1 MKKALSIF
9 LSLVMLLTMSAGLN
23 ITARAEQSVK
33 SSFDEATGTLTF
45 SGNGAVSAS
54 SYEYGSIGDKITKV
68 IINIGIDEIES
79 YAFSKAEKLQSVII
93 YDPMCQISA
102 DGILPIGKDDVTF
115 YGFDKSKTQEWA
127 SNHNFTFKYI
137 YTITFLKKDN
147 SVSKIIYALD
157 GESAQEVSAKA
168 PNFSFSAY
176 PYTGSD
182 IDNAHYEPVWS
193 PSISAATNDK
203 QYKETAKLR
212 MCTEIQIITKEP
224 TCAETGVLSTVCD
237 KCKRTLETKELAK
250 TDNHVFDD
258 NEEFCTVCHKVKNPN
273 YTTTTTTTSA
283 PATNTTEITTTEAP
297 QPTTSTTAAPAPAPQ
312 PPVTSSTAPT
322 AKPTTTKASK
332 PTNNAKKVSGDWVD
346 SKYKK
351 ASISKLSKGKKA
363 ITVRWKKVSTIKGY
377 QIQLA
382 TDKNF
387 KKNKKTVTVS
397 KQKTTKTTVKKL
409 KAKKKYYV
417 RIRTYKNVKY
427 QGKTIKVYSSW
438 SKAKTVKTK

>member
-45 SGNGAVSAS
+45 TGKGTVSAS
-54 SYEYGSIGDKITKV
+54 SYDYGNIGDKIRKV
-68 IINIGIDEIES
+68 IVNVGIDEIQS
-79 YAFSKAEKLQSVII
+79 YAFSKAVKLQSVII
-93 YDPMCQISA
+93 YDQTCQISA
-102 DGILPIGKDDVTF
+102 QGILPIGKDDVTF

-127 SNHNFTFKYI
+127 SNHKYPFKYI
-137 YTITFLKKDN
+137 YTITFLKRNN

-157 GESAQEVSAKA
+157 GETAQEISAKA
-168 PNFSFSAY
+168 PNFSFNAY
-176 PYTGSD
+176 PDSNTENG
-182 IDNAHYEPVWS
+182 HFEPTWK
-193 PSISAATNDK
+193 PSISAATSDK
-203 QYKETAKLR
+203 QYKEHPKLR

-237 KCKRTLETKELAK
+237 ICKRTLETKELAK
-250 TDNHVFDD
+250 TNNHVFDN
-258 NEEFCTVCHKVKNPN
+258 NEEFCLVCHKVKNPN
-273 YTTTTTTTSA
+273 YTTTTTTTTA
-283 PATNTTEITTTEAP
+283 PTTQAVQPPATSST
-297 QPTTSTTAAPAPAPQ
+297 QPTTK
-312 PPVTSSTAPT
+312 PT
-322 AKPTTTKASK
+322 ATKASK
-332 PTNNAKKVSGDWVD
+332 PTKNAKKISGNWVD

-363 ITVRWKKVSTIKGY
+363 ITVRWKKVKTIKGY

-382 TDKNF
+382 TDKKF
-387 KKNKKTVTVS
+387 KKNKKTVTIS

-427 QGKTIKVYSSW
+427 KGKTIKVYSSYI
-438 SKAKTVKTK
+438 SPFEY

>member
-9 LSLVMLLTMSAGLN
+9 LSLVTLLTMSAGLN

-45 SGNGAVSAS
+45 TGKGTVSAS
-54 SYEYGSIGDKITKV
+54 SYDYGNIGDKIKKV
-68 IINIGIDEIES
+68 IVNVGIDEIQD
-79 YAFSKAEKLQSVII
+79 YAFSKADKLQSVII
-93 YDPMCQISA
+93 YDQTCQISA
-102 DGILPIGKDDVTF
+102 QDILPIGKKDVTF

-127 SNHNFTFKYI
+127 LNHKYPFKYI
-137 YTITFLKKDN
+137 YTITFLKRNN

-157 GESAQEVSAKA
+157 GETAQEISAKA
-168 PNFSFSAY
+168 PNFSFNAY
-176 PYTGSD
+176 PDSNTENG
-182 IDNAHYEPVWS
+182 HFEPTWK
-193 PSISAATNDK
+193 PSISAATSDK
-203 QYKETAKLR
+203 QYKEHPKLR
-212 MCTEIQIITKEP
+212 MCTEIQKITKEP
-224 TCAETGVLSTVCD
+224 TCAETGVLSTVCSI
-237 KCKRTLETKELAK
+237 CGRTLETKELAK
-250 TDNHVFDD
+250 TDNHVFDN
-258 NEEFCTVCHKVKNPN
+258 NEEFCLVCHKAKNPN

-283 PATNTTEITTTEAP
+283 PTTQPPATSSM
-297 QPTTSTTAAPAPAPQ
+297 QPTTK
-312 PPVTSSTAPT
+312 PT
-322 AKPTTTKASK
+322 ATKASK
-332 PTNNAKKVSGDWVD
+332 PTKNAKKVSGNWVD

-382 TDKNF
+382 TDKKF
-387 KKNKKTVTVS
+387 KKNKKTVTIS

-438 SKAKTVKTK
+438 SKVKTVKTK

>member
-45 SGNGAVSAS
+45 TGKGTVSAS
-54 SYEYGSIGDKITKV
+54 SYDYGNIGDKIRKV
-68 IINIGIDEIES
+68 IVNVGIDEIQS
-79 YAFSKAEKLQSVII
+79 YAFSKADKLQSVII
-93 YDPMCQISA
+93 YDQTCQISA
-102 DGILPIGKDDVTF
+102 QGILPIGKDDVTF

-127 SNHNFTFKYI
+127 LNHKYPFKYI
-137 YTITFLKKDN
+137 YTITFLKRDN

-157 GESAQEVSAKA
+157 GETAQEISAKA
-168 PNFSFSAY
+168 PNFSFAAY
-176 PYTGSD
+176 PDSNTENG
-182 IDNAHYEPVWS
+182 HFEPTWK
-193 PSISAATNDK
+193 PSISAATSDK
-203 QYKETAKLR
+203 QYKEHPKLR

-237 KCKRTLETKELAK
+237 ICKRTLETKELAK
-250 TDNHVFDD
+250 TNNHVFDN
-258 NEEFCTVCHKVKNPN
+258 NEEFCLVCHKVKNPN
-273 YTTTTTTTSA
+273 YTTTTTTTTA
-283 PATNTTEITTTEAP
+283 PTTQAVQPPITSST
-297 QPTTSTTAAPAPAPQ
+297 QPTT
-312 PPVTSSTAPT
+312 
-322 AKPTTTKASK
+322 KPTTTKASK
-332 PTNNAKKVSGDWVD
+332 PTKNAKKVSGNWVD

-382 TDKNF
+382 TDKKF
-387 KKNKKTVTVS
+387 KKNKKTVTIS

-438 SKAKTVKTK
+438 SKVKTVKTK

>member
-45 SGNGAVSAS
+45 TGKGTVSAS
-54 SYEYGSIGDKITKV
+54 SYDYGNIGDKIKKV
-68 IINIGIDEIES
+68 IVNVGIDEIQD
-79 YAFSKAEKLQSVII
+79 YAFSKADKLQSVII
-93 YDPMCQISA
+93 YDQTCQISA
-102 DGILPIGKDDVTF
+102 QDILPIGKKDVTF

-127 SNHNFTFKYI
+127 LNHKYPFKYI
-137 YTITFLKKDN
+137 YTITFLKRNN

-157 GESAQEVSAKA
+157 GETAQEISAKA
-168 PNFSFSAY
+168 PNFSFNAY
-176 PYTGSD
+176 PDSNTENG
-182 IDNAHYEPVWS
+182 HFEPTWK
-193 PSISAATNDK
+193 PSISAATSDK
-203 QYKETAKLR
+203 QYKEHPKLR
-212 MCTEIQIITKEP
+212 MCTEIQKITKEP
-224 TCAETGVLSTVCD
+224 TCAETGVLSTVCSI
-237 KCKRTLETKELAK
+237 CGRTLETKELAK
-250 TDNHVFDD
+250 TDNHVFDN
-258 NEEFCTVCHKVKNPN
+258 NEEFCLVCHKAKNPN

-283 PATNTTEITTTEAP
+283 PTTQPPATSSM
-297 QPTTSTTAAPAPAPQ
+297 QPTTK
-312 PPVTSSTAPT
+312 PT
-322 AKPTTTKASK
+322 ATKASK
-332 PTNNAKKVSGDWVD
+332 PTKNAKKVSGNWVD

-387 KKNKKTVTVS
+387 KKNKKTVTIS

-438 SKAKTVKTK
+438 SKVKTVKTK

>member
-9 LSLVMLLTMSAGLN
+9 LSIVMLLTMSAGLN

-45 SGNGAVSAS
+45 TGKGTVSAS
-54 SYEYGSIGDKITKV
+54 SYDYGNIGDKIKKV
-68 IINIGIDEIES
+68 IVNVGIDEIQS
-79 YAFSKAEKLQSVII
+79 YAFSKADKLQSIII
-93 YDPMCQISA
+93 YDQTCQISA
-102 DGILPIGKDDVTF
+102 QGILPIEKEKDDVTF

-127 SNHNFTFKYI
+127 LNHKYPFKYI
-137 YTITFLKKDN
+137 YTITFLDYEKKPIGKPIN
-147 SVSKIIYALD
+147 ALE
-157 GESAQEVSAKA
+157 GESAQELAKKA
-168 PNFSFSAY
+168 PEFSF
-176 PYTGSD
+176 P
-182 IDNAHYEPVWS
+182 
-193 PSISAATNDK
+193 
-203 QYKETAKLR
+203 AKHNSENS
-212 MCTEIQIITKEP
+212 TDTYFKWTP
-224 TCAETGVLSTVCD
+224 DLSTVSRDYVYTEKQVRNAPCIENKVID
-237 KCKRTLETKELAK
+237 KKPTCENEGHYTVYCSK
-250 TDNHVFDD
+250 TNTILRDGTIPNEHVFDN
-258 NEEFCTVCHKVKNPN
+258 NEEFCLVCHKVKNPN

-283 PATNTTEITTTEAP
+283 PTT
-297 QPTTSTTAAPAPAPQ
+297 QPTT
-312 PPVTSSTAPT
+312 
-322 AKPTTTKASK
+322 KPTTTKASK
-332 PTNNAKKVSGDWVD
+332 PTKNAKKVSGNWVD

-382 TDKNF
+382 TDKKF
-387 KKNKKTVTVS
+387 KKNKKTVTIS

-438 SKAKTVKTK
+438 SKVKTVKTK

>member
-45 SGNGAVSAS
+45 TGKGTVSAS
-54 SYEYGSIGDKITKV
+54 SYDYGNIGDKITKV
-68 IINIGIDEIES
+68 IVNVGIDEIQS
-79 YAFSKAEKLQSVII
+79 YAFSKADKLQSVII
-93 YDPMCQISA
+93 YDQTCQISA
-102 DGILPIGKDDVTF
+102 QGILPIGKNDVTF

-127 SNHNFTFKYI
+127 LNHKYPFKYI
-137 YTITFLKKDN
+137 YTITFLKRNN
-147 SVSKIIYALD
+147 SVSKIIHALD
-157 GESAQEVSAKA
+157 GETAQEVNAKA
-168 PNFSFSAY
+168 PNFSFTAY
-176 PYTGSD
+176 PDSNTENG
-182 IDNAHYEPVWS
+182 HFEPTWK
-193 PSISAATNDK
+193 PSISAATSDK
-203 QYKETAKLR
+203 QYKEHPKLR

-237 KCKRTLETKELAK
+237 ICKRTLETKELAK
-250 TDNHVFDD
+250 TDNHVFEN

-273 YTTTTTTTSA
+273 YTTTTTTTTVPTTTTTA
-283 PATNTTEITTTEAP
+283 PTTQAVLPPATSST
-297 QPTTSTTAAPAPAPQ
+297 QPTTK
-312 PPVTSSTAPT
+312 PT
-322 AKPTTTKASK
+322 ATKASK
-332 PTNNAKKVSGDWVD
+332 PTKNAKKVSGNWVD

-363 ITVRWKKVSTIKGY
+363 ITVRWKKVKTIKGY

-382 TDKNF
+382 TDKKF
-387 KKNKKTVTVS
+387 KKNKKTVTIS

-427 QGKTIKVYSSW
+427 KGKTIKVYSSW
-438 SKAKTVKTK
+438 SKVKTVKTK

>member
-1 MKKALSIF
+1 MVYVKKALSIF

-45 SGNGAVSAS
+45 TGKGTVSAS
-54 SYEYGSIGDKITKV
+54 SYDYGNIGDKIRKV
-68 IINIGIDEIES
+68 IVNVGIDEIQS
-79 YAFSKAEKLQSVII
+79 YAFSKADKLQSIII
-93 YDPMCQISA
+93 YDQTCQISA
-102 DGILPIGKDDVTF
+102 QGILPIGKDDVTF

-127 SNHNFTFKYI
+127 LNHKYPFKYI
-137 YTITFLKKDN
+137 YTITFLKRNN

-157 GESAQEVSAKA
+157 GETAQEISAKA
-168 PNFSFSAY
+168 PNFSFNAY
-176 PYTGSD
+176 PDSNTENG
-182 IDNAHYEPVWS
+182 HFEPTWK
-193 PSISAATNDK
+193 PSISAATSDK
-203 QYKETAKLR
+203 QYKEHPKLR
-212 MCTEIQIITKEP
+212 MCTGIQKITKEP

-237 KCKRTLETKELAK
+237 ICKRTLETKELAK
-250 TDNHVFDD
+250 TDNHVFDN
-258 NEEFCTVCHKVKNPN
+258 NEEFCLICHKAKNPN

-283 PATNTTEITTTEAP
+283 PTTQAAQPPATSST
-297 QPTTSTTAAPAPAPQ
+297 QPTTKPTAA
-312 PPVTSSTAPT
+312 
-322 AKPTTTKASK
+322 KASK
-332 PTNNAKKVSGDWVD
+332 PTKNAKKVSGNWVD

-363 ITVRWKKVSTIKGY
+363 ITVKWKKVKTIKGY

-382 TDKNF
+382 TDKKF
-387 KKNKKTVTVS
+387 KKNKKTVTIS
-397 KQKTTKTTVKKL
+397 KQKTTKATVKKL

-438 SKAKTVKTK
+438 SKVKTIKTK

>member
-45 SGNGAVSAS
+45 TGKGTVSAS
-54 SYEYGSIGDKITKV
+54 SYDYGNIGDKITKV
-68 IINIGIDEIES
+68 IVNVGIDEIQS
-79 YAFSKAEKLQSVII
+79 YAFSKADKLQSVII
-93 YDPMCQISA
+93 YDQTCQISA
-102 DGILPIGKDDVTF
+102 QGILPIGKNDVTF

-127 SNHNFTFKYI
+127 LNHKYPFKYI
-137 YTITFLKKDN
+137 YTITFLKRNN

-157 GESAQEVSAKA
+157 GETAQEVNAKA
-168 PNFSFSAY
+168 PNFSFTAY
-176 PYTGSD
+176 PDSNTENG
-182 IDNAHYEPVWS
+182 HFEPTWK
-193 PSISAATNDK
+193 PSISAETSDK
-203 QYKETAKLR
+203 QYKEHPKLR

-237 KCKRTLETKELAK
+237 ICKRTLETKELAK
-250 TDNHVFDD
+250 TDNHVFEN

-273 YTTTTTTTSA
+273 YTTTTTTTTVPTTTTTA
-283 PATNTTEITTTEAP
+283 PTTQAVLPPATSST
-297 QPTTSTTAAPAPAPQ
+297 QPTTK
-312 PPVTSSTAPT
+312 PT
-322 AKPTTTKASK
+322 ATKASK
-332 PTNNAKKVSGDWVD
+332 PTKNAKKVSGNWVD

-363 ITVRWKKVSTIKGY
+363 ITVRWKKVKTIKGY

-382 TDKNF
+382 TDKKF
-387 KKNKKTVTVS
+387 KKNKKTVTIS

-427 QGKTIKVYSSW
+427 KGKTIKVYSSW
-438 SKAKTVKTK
+438 SKVKTVKTK

>member
-9 LSLVMLLTMSAGLN
+9 LSIVMLLTMSAGLN

-45 SGNGAVSAS
+45 TGKGTVSAS
-54 SYEYGSIGDKITKV
+54 SYDYGNIGNKIKKV
-68 IINIGIDEIES
+68 IVNVGIDEIQD
-79 YAFSKAEKLQSVII
+79 YAFSKADKLQSVII
-93 YDPMCQISA
+93 YDQTCQISA
-102 DGILPIGKDDVTF
+102 QDILPIGKKDVTF

-127 SNHNFTFKYI
+127 LNHKYPFKYI
-137 YTITFLKKDN
+137 YTITFLKRDN

-157 GESAQEVSAKA
+157 GETAQEISAKA
-168 PNFSFSAY
+168 PNFSFAAY
-176 PYTGSD
+176 PYTGGD
-182 IDNAHYEPVWS
+182 MNNAHYAPVWK
-193 PSISAATNDK
+193 PSISAATSDK
-203 QYKETAKLR
+203 QYKEHPKLR
-212 MCTEIQIITKEP
+212 MCTGIQKITKEP
-224 TCAETGVLSTVCD
+224 TCAETGVLSTVCSI
-237 KCKRTLETKELAK
+237 CGRTLETKELAK
-250 TDNHVFDD
+250 TDNHVFDN
-258 NEEFCTVCHKVKNPN
+258 NEEFCLVCHKVKNPN
-273 YTTTTTTTSA
+273 YTTTTTTTTTTTSA
-283 PATNTTEITTTEAP
+283 PTT
-297 QPTTSTTAAPAPAPQ
+297 QPTT
-312 PPVTSSTAPT
+312 
-322 AKPTTTKASK
+322 KPTTTKASK
-332 PTNNAKKVSGDWVD
+332 PTKNAKKVSGNWVD

-382 TDKNF
+382 TDKKF
-387 KKNKKTVTVS
+387 KKNKKTVTIS

-438 SKAKTVKTK
+438 SKVKTIKTK

>member
-1 MKKALSIF
+1 MVYVKKALSIF

-45 SGNGAVSAS
+45 TGKGTVSAS
-54 SYEYGSIGDKITKV
+54 SYDYGNIGDKIRKV
-68 IINIGIDEIES
+68 IVNVGIDEIQS
-79 YAFSKAEKLQSVII
+79 YAFSKAVKLQSIII
-93 YDPMCQISA
+93 YDQTCQISA
-102 DGILPIGKDDVTF
+102 QDILPIGKDDVTF

-127 SNHNFTFKYI
+127 LNHKYPFKYI
-137 YTITFLKKDN
+137 YTITFLKRDN

-157 GESAQEVSAKA
+157 GETAQEISAKA
-168 PNFSFSAY
+168 PNFSFNAY
-176 PYTGSD
+176 PDSNTENG
-182 IDNAHYEPVWS
+182 HFEPTWR
-193 PSISAATNDK
+193 PSISAATSDK
-203 QYKETAKLR
+203 QYKEHPKLR
-212 MCTEIQIITKEP
+212 MCTGIQKITKEP

-237 KCKRTLETKELAK
+237 ICKRTLETKELAK
-250 TDNHVFDD
+250 TDNHVFNN
-258 NEEFCTVCHKVKNPN
+258 NEEFCLVCHKVKNPN

-283 PATNTTEITTTEAP
+283 PTTQPQATSST
-297 QPTTSTTAAPAPAPQ
+297 QPTTK
-312 PPVTSSTAPT
+312 PT
-322 AKPTTTKASK
+322 ATKASK
-332 PTNNAKKVSGDWVD
+332 PTKNAKKVSGNWVD

-363 ITVRWKKVSTIKGY
+363 ITVKWKKVKTIKGY

-382 TDKNF
+382 TDKKF
-387 KKNKKTVTVS
+387 KKNKKTVTIS

-438 SKAKTVKTK
+438 SKVKTVKTK

>member
-9 LSLVMLLTMSAGLN
+9 LSLVMLITMSAGLN

-45 SGNGAVSAS
+45 SGKGAVSAS
-54 SYEYGSIGDKITKV
+54 SYDYGNIGDKITKV
-68 IINIGIDEIES
+68 IINVGIDEIQS
-79 YAFSKAEKLQSVII
+79 YAFSKADKLQSIII
-93 YDPMCQISA
+93 YDQTCQISA
-102 DGILPIGKDDVTF
+102 QDILPIGKDDVTF
-115 YGFDKSKTQEWA
+115 YGFDKSRTQEWA
-127 SNHNFTFKYI
+127 LNHKYPFKYI
-137 YTITFLKKDN
+137 YTITFLKRDN

-157 GESAQEVSAKA
+157 GETAQEISAKA

-182 IDNAHYEPVWS
+182 IDNAHYEPTWK
-193 PSISAATNDK
+193 PSISAATSDI
-203 QYKETAKLR
+203 QYKEYPKLR
-212 MCTEIQIITKEP
+212 MCTGTQKITKEP
-224 TCAETGVLSTVCD
+224 TCAETGVLSTVCST
-237 KCKRTLETKELAK
+237 CGRTFETKELAK
-250 TDNHVFDD
+250 TDNHVFDN
-258 NEEFCTVCHKVKNPN
+258 NEEFCLVCHKVKNPN

-283 PATNTTEITTTEAP
+283 PTTQASQPPATSST
-297 QPTTSTTAAPAPAPQ
+297 QPTTK
-312 PPVTSSTAPT
+312 PT
-322 AKPTTTKASK
+322 ATKPSK
-332 PTNNAKKVSGDWVD
+332 PTKNAKKVSGDWVD

-363 ITVRWKKVSTIKGY
+363 ITVSWKKVKTIKGY

-382 TDKNF
+382 TDKKF
-387 KKNKKTVTVS
+387 KKNKKTVTIS

-438 SKAKTVKTK
+438 SKVKTVKTK

>member
-9 LSLVMLLTMSAGLN
+9 LSIVMLLTMSAGLN

-45 SGNGAVSAS
+45 TGKGTVSAS
-54 SYEYGSIGDKITKV
+54 SYDYGNIGDKIRKV
-68 IINIGIDEIES
+68 IVNVGIDEIQD

-93 YDPMCQISA
+93 YDQTCQISA
-102 DGILPIGKDDVTF
+102 QGILPIGKDDVTF

-127 SNHNFTFKYI
+127 LNHKYPFKYI
-137 YTITFLKKDN
+137 YTITFLKRDN

-157 GESAQEVSAKA
+157 GETAQEISAKA
-168 PNFSFSAY
+168 PNFSFAAY
-176 PYTGSD
+176 PYTGGD
-182 IDNAHYEPVWS
+182 MNNAHYAPVWS
-193 PSISAATNDK
+193 PSISAATSDK
-203 QYKETAKLR
+203 QYKEHPRLR
-212 MCTEIQIITKEP
+212 MCTEIQKITKEP
-224 TCAETGVLSTVCD
+224 TCAETGVLSTVCSI
-237 KCKRTLETKELAK
+237 CGRTLETKELAK
-250 TDNHVFDD
+250 TDNHVFDN
-258 NEEFCTVCHKVKNPN
+258 NEEFCLVCHKVKNPN
-273 YTTTTTTTSA
+273 YTTTTTTTSTPTTQP
-283 PATNTTEITTTEAP
+283 PATSSM
-297 QPTTSTTAAPAPAPQ
+297 QPTTK
-312 PPVTSSTAPT
+312 PT
-322 AKPTTTKASK
+322 ATKASK
-332 PTNNAKKVSGDWVD
+332 PTKNAKKVSGNWVD

-363 ITVRWKKVSTIKGY
+363 ITVKWKKVSTIKGY

-382 TDKNF
+382 TDKKF
-387 KKNKKTVTVS
+387 KKNKKTVTIS

-438 SKAKTVKTK
+438 SKVKTIKTK

>member
-45 SGNGAVSAS
+45 TGKGTVSAS
-54 SYEYGSIGDKITKV
+54 SYDYGNIGDKIRKV
-68 IINIGIDEIES
+68 IVNVGIDEIQD
-79 YAFSKAEKLQSVII
+79 YAFSKADKLQSVII
-93 YDPMCQISA
+93 YDQTCQISA
-102 DGILPIGKDDVTF
+102 QGILPIGKNDVTF

-127 SNHNFTFKYI
+127 LNHKYPFKYI
-137 YTITFLKKDN
+137 YTITFLKRDN

-157 GESAQEVSAKA
+157 GETAQEISAKA
-168 PNFSFSAY
+168 PNFSFNAY
-176 PYTGSD
+176 PYTGGD
-182 IDNAHYEPVWS
+182 MNNAHYAPVWS
-193 PSISAATNDK
+193 PSISAVTNDK
-203 QYKETAKLR
+203 QYKETAKIR
-212 MCTEIQIITKEP
+212 MCTETQKITKEP
-224 TCAETGVLSTVCD
+224 TCAETGVLSTVCSI
-237 KCKRTLETKELAK
+237 CGRTLETKELAK
-250 TDNHVFDD
+250 TDNHVFDN
-258 NEEFCTVCHKVKNPN
+258 NEEFCLVCHKVKNPN
-273 YTTTTTTTSA
+273 YTTTTTTSA
-283 PATNTTEITTTEAP
+283 PTTH
-297 QPTTSTTAAPAPAPQ
+297 
-312 PPVTSSTAPT
+312 PT
-322 AKPTTTKASK
+322 AKPTTKKASK
-332 PTNNAKKVSGDWVD
+332 PTKNAKKVSGNWVD

-363 ITVRWKKVSTIKGY
+363 ITVRWKKVKTIKGY

-382 TDKNF
+382 TDKKF
-387 KKNKKTVTVS
+387 KKNKKTVTIS

-438 SKAKTVKTK
+438 SKVKTIKTK

>member
-45 SGNGAVSAS
+45 TGKGTVSAS
-54 SYEYGSIGDKITKV
+54 SYDYGNIGDKITKV
-68 IINIGIDEIES
+68 IVNVGIDEIQS
-79 YAFSKAEKLQSVII
+79 YAFSKADKLQSVII
-93 YDPMCQISA
+93 YDQTCQISA
-102 DGILPIGKDDVTF
+102 QGILPIGKNDVTF

-127 SNHNFTFKYI
+127 LNHKYPFKYI
-137 YTITFLKKDN
+137 YTITFLKRNN

-157 GESAQEVSAKA
+157 GETAQEISAKA
-168 PNFSFSAY
+168 PNFSFNAY
-176 PYTGSD
+176 PDSNTENG
-182 IDNAHYEPVWS
+182 HFEPTWK
-193 PSISAATNDK
+193 PSISAATSDK
-203 QYKETAKLR
+203 QYKEHPKLR

-237 KCKRTLETKELAK
+237 ICKRTLETKELAK
-250 TDNHVFDD
+250 TNNHVFDN
-258 NEEFCTVCHKVKNPN
+258 NEEFCLVCHKVKNPN
-273 YTTTTTTTSA
+273 YTTTTTTTTAPSTQA
-283 PATNTTEITTTEAP
+283 VQPPATSST
-297 QPTTSTTAAPAPAPQ
+297 QPTTK
-312 PPVTSSTAPT
+312 PT
-322 AKPTTTKASK
+322 ATKASK
-332 PTNNAKKVSGDWVD
+332 PTKNAKKISGNWVD

-363 ITVRWKKVSTIKGY
+363 ITVKWKKVKTIKGY

-382 TDKNF
+382 TDKKF
-387 KKNKKTVTVS
+387 KKNKKTVTIS

-438 SKAKTVKTK
+438 SKVKTVKTK

>member
-1 MKKALSIF
+1 
-9 LSLVMLLTMSAGLN
+9 MLLTMSAGLN

-45 SGNGAVSAS
+45 TGKGTVSAS
-54 SYEYGSIGDKITKV
+54 SYDYGNIGDKIKK
-68 IINIGIDEIES
+68 IIVNVGIDEIQS
-79 YAFSKAEKLQSVII
+79 YAFSKADKLQSVII
-93 YDPMCQISA
+93 YDQTCQISA
-102 DGILPIGKDDVTF
+102 QGILPIGKDDVTF

-127 SNHNFTFKYI
+127 LNHKYPFKYI
-137 YTITFLKKDN
+137 YTITFLKRDN

-157 GESAQEVSAKA
+157 GETAQEISAKA
-168 PNFSFSAY
+168 PNFSFAAY
-176 PYTGSD
+176 PYTGGD
-182 IDNAHYEPVWS
+182 MNNAHYAPVWS
-193 PSISAATNDK
+193 PSISAATSDK
-203 QYKETAKLR
+203 QYKEHPKLR

-237 KCKRTLETKELAK
+237 ICKRTLETKELAK
-250 TDNHVFDD
+250 TDNHVFDN
-258 NEEFCTVCHKVKNPN
+258 NEEFCLVCHKVKNPN
-273 YTTTTTTTSA
+273 YTTTTTTTTTTTSA
-283 PATNTTEITTTEAP
+283 PTT
-297 QPTTSTTAAPAPAPQ
+297 QPTT
-312 PPVTSSTAPT
+312 
-322 AKPTTTKASK
+322 KPTTTKASK
-332 PTNNAKKVSGDWVD
+332 PTKNAKKVSGNWVD

-382 TDKNF
+382 TDKKF
-387 KKNKKTVTVS
+387 KKNKKTVTIS

-438 SKAKTVKTK
+438 SKVKTIKTK

>member
-45 SGNGAVSAS
+45 TGKGTVSAS
-54 SYEYGSIGDKITKV
+54 SYDYGNIGDKIRKV
-68 IINIGIDEIES
+68 IVNVGIDEIQD

-93 YDPMCQISA
+93 YDQTCQISA
-102 DGILPIGKDDVTF
+102 QGILPIGKDDVTF

-127 SNHNFTFKYI
+127 LNHKYPFKYI
-137 YTITFLKKDN
+137 YTITFLKRDN

-157 GESAQEVSAKA
+157 GETAQEISAKA
-168 PNFSFSAY
+168 PNFSFAAY
-176 PYTGSD
+176 PYTGGD
-182 IDNAHYEPVWS
+182 MNNAHYAPVWS
-193 PSISAATNDK
+193 PSISAATSDK
-203 QYKETAKLR
+203 QYKEHPRLR
-212 MCTEIQIITKEP
+212 MCTEIQKITKEP
-224 TCAETGVLSTVCD
+224 TCAETGVLSTVCSI
-237 KCKRTLETKELAK
+237 CGRTLETKELAK
-250 TDNHVFDD
+250 TDNHVFDN
-258 NEEFCTVCHKVKNPN
+258 NEEFCLVCHKVKNPN
-273 YTTTTTTTSA
+273 YTTTTTTTSTPTTQP
-283 PATNTTEITTTEAP
+283 PATSSM
-297 QPTTSTTAAPAPAPQ
+297 QPTTK
-312 PPVTSSTAPT
+312 PT
-322 AKPTTTKASK
+322 ATKASK
-332 PTNNAKKVSGDWVD
+332 PTKNAKKVSGNWVD

-363 ITVRWKKVSTIKGY
+363 ITVKWKKVSTIKGY

-382 TDKNF
+382 TDKKF
-387 KKNKKTVTVS
+387 KKNKKTVTIS

-438 SKAKTVKTK
+438 SKVKTIKTK

>member
-45 SGNGAVSAS
+45 TGKGTVSAS
-54 SYEYGSIGDKITKV
+54 SYDYGNIGDKIRKV
-68 IINIGIDEIES
+68 IVNVGIDEIQS
-79 YAFSKAEKLQSVII
+79 YAFSKADKLQSVII
-93 YDPMCQISA
+93 YDQTCQISA
-102 DGILPIGKDDVTF
+102 QGILPIGKDDVTF

-127 SNHNFTFKYI
+127 LNHKYPFKYI
-137 YTITFLKKDN
+137 YTITFLKRDN

-157 GESAQEVSAKA
+157 GETAQEISAKA
-168 PNFSFSAY
+168 PNFSFAAY
-176 PYTGSD
+176 PYTGGD
-182 IDNAHYEPVWS
+182 MNNAHYAPVWK
-193 PSISAATNDK
+193 PSISAATSDK
-203 QYKETAKLR
+203 QYKEHPKLR
-212 MCTEIQIITKEP
+212 MCTGIQIITKEP
-224 TCAETGVLSTVCD
+224 TCAETGVLSTVCSI
-237 KCKRTLETKELAK
+237 CGRTLETKELAK
-250 TDNHVFDD
+250 TDNHVFDN
-258 NEEFCTVCHKVKNPN
+258 NEEFCLVCHKVKNPN

-283 PATNTTEITTTEAP
+283 PATQPQATSST
-297 QPTTSTTAAPAPAPQ
+297 QPTTK
-312 PPVTSSTAPT
+312 PT
-322 AKPTTTKASK
+322 ATKASK
-332 PTNNAKKVSGDWVD
+332 PTKNAKKVSGNWVD

-363 ITVRWKKVSTIKGY
+363 ITVKWKKVKTIKGY

-382 TDKNF
+382 ADKKF
-387 KKNKKTVTVS
+387 KKNKKTVTIS

-438 SKAKTVKTK
+438 SKVKTVKTK

>member
-45 SGNGAVSAS
+45 TGKGTVSAS
-54 SYEYGSIGDKITKV
+54 SYDYGNIGDKIRKV
-68 IINIGIDEIES
+68 IVNVGIDEIQS
-79 YAFSKAEKLQSVII
+79 YAFSKADKLQSVII
-93 YDPMCQISA
+93 YDQTCQISA
-102 DGILPIGKDDVTF
+102 QGILPIGKDDVTF

-127 SNHNFTFKYI
+127 LNHKYPFKYI
-137 YTITFLKKDN
+137 YTITFLKRDN

-157 GESAQEVSAKA
+157 GETAQEISAKA
-168 PNFSFSAY
+168 PNFSFAAY
-176 PYTGSD
+176 PYTGD
-182 IDNAHYEPVWS
+182 DMNNAHYAPVWS
-193 PSISAATNDK
+193 PSISAATSDK
-203 QYKETAKLR
+203 QYKEHPKLR
-212 MCTEIQIITKEP
+212 MCTEIQKITKEP
-224 TCAETGVLSTVCD
+224 TCAETGVLSTVCSI
-237 KCKRTLETKELAK
+237 CGRTLETKELAK
-250 TDNHVFDD
+250 TNNHVFDN
-258 NEEFCTVCHKVKNPN
+258 NEEFCLVCHKVKNPN

-283 PATNTTEITTTEAP
+283 PTT
-297 QPTTSTTAAPAPAPQ
+297 QPTTK
-312 PPVTSSTAPT
+312 PT
-322 AKPTTTKASK
+322 ATKASK
-332 PTNNAKKVSGDWVD
+332 PTKNAKKVSGNWVD

-363 ITVRWKKVSTIKGY
+363 ITVRWKKVKTIKGY

-382 TDKNF
+382 TDKKF
-387 KKNKKTVTVS
+387 KKNKKTVTIS

-438 SKAKTVKTK
+438 SKVKTIKTK

>member
-45 SGNGAVSAS
+45 TGKGTVSAS
-54 SYEYGSIGDKITKV
+54 SYDYGNIGDKIRKV
-68 IINIGIDEIES
+68 IVNVGIDEIQS
-79 YAFSKAEKLQSVII
+79 YAFSKADKLQSVII
-93 YDPMCQISA
+93 YDQTCQISA
-102 DGILPIGKDDVTF
+102 QGILPIGKDDVTF

-127 SNHNFTFKYI
+127 LNHKYPFKYI
-137 YTITFLKKDN
+137 YTITFLKRNN

-157 GESAQEVSAKA
+157 GETAQEISAKA
-168 PNFSFSAY
+168 PNFSFNAY
-176 PYTGSD
+176 PDSNTENG
-182 IDNAHYEPVWS
+182 HFEPTWK
-193 PSISAATNDK
+193 PGISAATSDK
-203 QYKETAKLR
+203 QYKEHPKLR
-212 MCTEIQIITKEP
+212 MCTEIQKITKEP
-224 TCAETGVLSTVCD
+224 TCAETGVLSTVCSI
-237 KCKRTLETKELAK
+237 CGRTLETKELAK
-250 TDNHVFDD
+250 TDNHVFDN
-258 NEEFCTVCHKVKNPN
+258 NEEFCLVCHKAKNPN

-283 PATNTTEITTTEAP
+283 PTT
-297 QPTTSTTAAPAPAPQ
+297 QAAQ
-312 PPVTSSTAPT
+312 PPVTSSTQPT
-322 AKPTTTKASK
+322 TKPTTTKASK
-332 PTNNAKKVSGDWVD
+332 PTKNAKKVSGNWVD
-346 SKYKK
+346 GKYKK

-382 TDKNF
+382 TDKKF
-387 KKNKKTVTVS
+387 KKNKKTVTIS

-438 SKAKTVKTK
+438 SKVKTVKTK

>member
-1 MKKALSIF
+1 VVYVKKALSIF

-45 SGNGAVSAS
+45 TGKGTVSAS
-54 SYEYGSIGDKITKV
+54 SYDYGNIGDKIKKV
-68 IINIGIDEIES
+68 IVNVGIDEIQS
-79 YAFSKAEKLQSVII
+79 YAFSKADKLQSVII
-93 YDPMCQISA
+93 YDQTCQISA
-102 DGILPIGKDDVTF
+102 QDILPIGKKDVTF

-127 SNHNFTFKYI
+127 LNHKYPFKYI
-137 YTITFLKKDN
+137 YTITFLKRDN

-157 GESAQEVSAKA
+157 GETAQEISAKA
-168 PNFSFSAY
+168 PNFSFNAY
-176 PYTGSD
+176 PDSNTENG
-182 IDNAHYEPVWS
+182 HFEPTWK
-193 PSISAATNDK
+193 PSISAATSDK
-203 QYKETAKLR
+203 QYKEHPKLR

-224 TCAETGVLSTVCD
+224 TCAETGILSTVCD
-237 KCKRTLETKELAK
+237 ICKRTLETKELAK
-250 TDNHVFDD
+250 TDNHVFNN
-258 NEEFCTVCHKVKNPN
+258 NEEFCLVCHKVKNPN
-273 YTTTTTTTSA
+273 YTTTTTTTTA
-283 PATNTTEITTTEAP
+283 PTTQTVQPPITSST
-297 QPTTSTTAAPAPAPQ
+297 QPTT
-312 PPVTSSTAPT
+312 
-322 AKPTTTKASK
+322 KPTTTKASK
-332 PTNNAKKVSGDWVD
+332 PTKNAKKVSGNWVD

-363 ITVRWKKVSTIKGY
+363 ITVRWKKVKTIKGY

-382 TDKNF
+382 TDKKF
-387 KKNKKTVTVS
+387 KKNKKTVTIS

-438 SKAKTVKTK
+438 SKVKTLKTK

>member
-9 LSLVMLLTMSAGLN
+9 LSLAMLLTMSARLN

-45 SGNGAVSAS
+45 TGKGTVSAS
-54 SYEYGSIGDKITKV
+54 SYDYGNIGDKITKV
-68 IINIGIDEIES
+68 IVNVGIDEIQS
-79 YAFSKAEKLQSVII
+79 YAFSKADKLQSIII
-93 YDPMCQISA
+93 YDQTCQISA
-102 DGILPIGKDDVTF
+102 QGILPIGKNDVTF

-127 SNHNFTFKYI
+127 LNHKYPFKYI
-137 YTITFLKKDN
+137 YTITFLKRNN

-157 GESAQEVSAKA
+157 GETAQEISAKA
-168 PNFSFSAY
+168 PNFSFNAY
-176 PYTGSD
+176 PDSNTENG
-182 IDNAHYEPVWS
+182 HFEPTWK
-193 PSISAATNDK
+193 PSISAATSDK
-203 QYKETAKLR
+203 QYKEHPKLR

-237 KCKRTLETKELAK
+237 ICKRTLETKELAK
-250 TDNHVFDD
+250 TDNHVFDN
-258 NEEFCTVCHKVKNPN
+258 NEEFCLVCHKVKNPN
-273 YTTTTTTTSA
+273 YTTTTTTTTA
-283 PATNTTEITTTEAP
+283 PTTQAVQPPATSST
-297 QPTTSTTAAPAPAPQ
+297 QPTTK
-312 PPVTSSTAPT
+312 PT
-322 AKPTTTKASK
+322 ATKASK
-332 PTNNAKKVSGDWVD
+332 PTKNAKKVSGNWVD

-363 ITVRWKKVSTIKGY
+363 ITVRWKKVKTIKGY

-382 TDKNF
+382 TDKKF
-387 KKNKKTVTVS
+387 KKNKKTVTIS

-409 KAKKKYYV
+409 KGKKKYYV

-438 SKAKTVKTK
+438 SKVKTVKTK

>member
-45 SGNGAVSAS
+45 TGKGTVSAS
-54 SYEYGSIGDKITKV
+54 SYDYGNIGDKIRKV
-68 IINIGIDEIES
+68 IVNVGIDKIQD
-79 YAFSKAEKLQSVII
+79 YAFSKADKLQSVII
-93 YDPMCQISA
+93 YDQTCQISA
-102 DGILPIGKDDVTF
+102 QGILPIGKNDVTF

-127 SNHNFTFKYI
+127 LNHKYPFKYI
-137 YTITFLKKDN
+137 YTITFLKRDN

-157 GESAQEVSAKA
+157 GETAQEISAKA
-168 PNFSFSAY
+168 PNFSFAAY
-176 PYTGSD
+176 PYTGD
-182 IDNAHYEPVWS
+182 DMNNAHYAPVWS
-193 PSISAATNDK
+193 PSISAATSDK
-203 QYKETAKLR
+203 QYKEHPKLR
-212 MCTEIQIITKEP
+212 MCTEIQKITKEP
-224 TCAETGVLSTVCD
+224 TCAETGVLSTVCSI
-237 KCKRTLETKELAK
+237 CGRTLETKELAK
-250 TDNHVFDD
+250 TNNHVFDN
-258 NEEFCTVCHKVKNPN
+258 NEEFCLVCHKVKNPD

-283 PATNTTEITTTEAP
+283 PTT
-297 QPTTSTTAAPAPAPQ
+297 QPTTK
-312 PPVTSSTAPT
+312 PT
-322 AKPTTTKASK
+322 ATKASK
-332 PTNNAKKVSGDWVD
+332 PTKNAKKVSGNWVD

-382 TDKNF
+382 TDKKF
-387 KKNKKTVTVS
+387 KKNKKTVTIS

-438 SKAKTVKTK
+438 SKVKTIKTK

>member
-45 SGNGAVSAS
+45 TGKGTVSAS
-54 SYEYGSIGDKITKV
+54 SYDYGNIGDKIKKV
-68 IINIGIDEIES
+68 IVNVGIDEIQG
-79 YAFSKAEKLQSVII
+79 YAFSKADKLQSIII
-93 YDPMCQISA
+93 YDQTCQISA
-102 DGILPIGKDDVTF
+102 QGILPIGKDDVTF

-127 SNHNFTFKYI
+127 LNHKYPFKYI
-137 YTITFLKKDN
+137 YTITFLKRNN

-157 GESAQEVSAKA
+157 GETAQEISAKA
-168 PNFSFSAY
+168 PNFSFNAY
-176 PYTGSD
+176 PDSNTENG
-182 IDNAHYEPVWS
+182 HFEPTWR
-193 PSISAATNDK
+193 PSISAATSDK
-203 QYKETAKLR
+203 QYKEHPKLR
-212 MCTEIQIITKEP
+212 MCTGIQKITKEP

-237 KCKRTLETKELAK
+237 ICKRTLETKELAK
-250 TDNHVFDD
+250 TNNHVFDN
-258 NEEFCTVCHKVKNPN
+258 NEEFCLVCHKVKNPN
-273 YTTTTTTTSA
+273 YTTTTTTTTTTTSA
-283 PATNTTEITTTEAP
+283 PTTLPQATSST
-297 QPTTSTTAAPAPAPQ
+297 QPTT
-312 PPVTSSTAPT
+312 
-322 AKPTTTKASK
+322 KPTTTKASK
-332 PTNNAKKVSGDWVD
+332 PTKNAKKVSGNWVD

-382 TDKNF
+382 TDKKF
-387 KKNKKTVTVS
+387 KKNKKTVTIS

-438 SKAKTVKTK
+438 SKVKTVKTK

>member
-45 SGNGAVSAS
+45 TGKGTVSAS
-54 SYEYGSIGDKITKV
+54 SYDYGNIGDKIRKV
-68 IINIGIDEIES
+68 IVNVGIDEIQD
-79 YAFSKAEKLQSVII
+79 YAFSKADKLQSVII
-93 YDPMCQISA
+93 YDQTCQISA
-102 DGILPIGKDDVTF
+102 QGILPIGKNDVTF

-127 SNHNFTFKYI
+127 LNHKYPFKYI
-137 YTITFLKKDN
+137 YTITFLKRDN

-157 GESAQEVSAKA
+157 GETAQEISAKA
-168 PNFSFSAY
+168 PNFSFAAY
-176 PYTGSD
+176 PYTGD
-182 IDNAHYEPVWS
+182 DMNNAHYAPVWS
-193 PSISAATNDK
+193 PSISAATSDK
-203 QYKETAKLR
+203 QYKEHPKLR
-212 MCTEIQIITKEP
+212 MCTEIQKITKEP
-224 TCAETGVLSTVCD
+224 TCAETGVLSTVCSI
-237 KCKRTLETKELAK
+237 CGRTLETKELAK
-250 TDNHVFDD
+250 TNNHVFDN
-258 NEEFCTVCHKVKNPN
+258 NEEFCLVCHKVKNPD

-283 PATNTTEITTTEAP
+283 PTT
-297 QPTTSTTAAPAPAPQ
+297 QPTTK
-312 PPVTSSTAPT
+312 PT
-322 AKPTTTKASK
+322 ATKASK
-332 PTNNAKKVSGDWVD
+332 PTKNAKKVSGNWVD

-382 TDKNF
+382 TDKKF
-387 KKNKKTVTVS
+387 KKNKKTVTIS

-438 SKAKTVKTK
+438 SKVKTIKTK

>member
-9 LSLVMLLTMSAGLN
+9 LSLVMLLTMNAGLN

-45 SGNGAVSAS
+45 TGKGTVSAS
-54 SYEYGSIGDKITKV
+54 SYDYGNIGDKITKV
-68 IINIGIDEIES
+68 IVNVGIDEIQS
-79 YAFSKAEKLQSVII
+79 YAFSKADKLQSVII
-93 YDPMCQISA
+93 YDQTCQISA
-102 DGILPIGKDDVTF
+102 QGILPIGKNDVTF

-127 SNHNFTFKYI
+127 LNHKYPFKYI
-137 YTITFLKKDN
+137 YTITFLKRNN

-157 GESAQEVSAKA
+157 GETAQEVNAKA
-168 PNFSFSAY
+168 PNFSFTAY
-176 PYTGSD
+176 PDSNTENG
-182 IDNAHYEPVWS
+182 HFEPTWK
-193 PSISAATNDK
+193 PSISAATSDK
-203 QYKETAKLR
+203 QYKEHPKLR

-237 KCKRTLETKELAK
+237 ICKRTLETKELAK
-250 TDNHVFDD
+250 TDNHVFEN

-273 YTTTTTTTSA
+273 YTTTTTTTTVPTTTTTA
-283 PATNTTEITTTEAP
+283 PTTQAVLPPATSST
-297 QPTTSTTAAPAPAPQ
+297 QPTTK
-312 PPVTSSTAPT
+312 PT
-322 AKPTTTKASK
+322 ATKASK
-332 PTNNAKKVSGDWVD
+332 PTKNAKKVSGNWVD

-363 ITVRWKKVSTIKGY
+363 ITVRWKKVKTIKGY

-382 TDKNF
+382 TDKKF
-387 KKNKKTVTVS
+387 KKNKKTVTIS

-427 QGKTIKVYSSW
+427 KGKTIKVYSSW
-438 SKAKTVKTK
+438 SKVKTVKTK

>member
-45 SGNGAVSAS
+45 TGKGTVSAS
-54 SYEYGSIGDKITKV
+54 SYDYGNIGDKIRKV
-68 IINIGIDEIES
+68 IVNVGIDEIQS
-79 YAFSKAEKLQSVII
+79 YAFSKADKLQSIII
-93 YDPMCQISA
+93 YDQTCQISA
-102 DGILPIGKDDVTF
+102 QGILPIGKDDVTF

-127 SNHNFTFKYI
+127 LNHKYPFKYI
-137 YTITFLKKDN
+137 YTITFLKRDN

-157 GESAQEVSAKA
+157 GETAQEISAKA
-168 PNFSFSAY
+168 PNFSFAAY
-176 PYTGSD
+176 PYTGGD
-182 IDNAHYEPVWS
+182 MNNAHYAPVWS
-193 PSISAATNDK
+193 PSISAATSDK
-203 QYKETAKLR
+203 QYKEHPKLR

-237 KCKRTLETKELAK
+237 ICKRTLETKELAK
-250 TDNHVFDD
+250 TNNHVFDN
-258 NEEFCTVCHKVKNPN
+258 NEEFCLVCHKAKNPN

-283 PATNTTEITTTEAP
+283 PTT
-297 QPTTSTTAAPAPAPQ
+297 QPTTK
-312 PPVTSSTAPT
+312 PT
-322 AKPTTTKASK
+322 ATKASK
-332 PTNNAKKVSGDWVD
+332 PTKNAKKVSGNWVD
-346 SKYKK
+346 KKYKK

-382 TDKNF
+382 TDKKF
-387 KKNKKTVTVS
+387 KKNKKTVTIS
-397 KQKTTKTTVKKL
+397 KQKTTKATVKKL

-438 SKAKTVKTK
+438 SKVKTVKTK

>member
-45 SGNGAVSAS
+45 TGKGTVSAS
-54 SYEYGSIGDKITKV
+54 SYDYGNIGDKIRKV
-68 IINIGIDEIES
+68 IVNVGIDEIQS
-79 YAFSKAEKLQSVII
+79 YAFSKADKLQSVII
-93 YDPMCQISA
+93 YDQTCQISA
-102 DGILPIGKDDVTF
+102 QGILPIGKDDVTF

-127 SNHNFTFKYI
+127 LNHKYPFKYI
-137 YTITFLKKDN
+137 YTITFLKRDN

-157 GESAQEVSAKA
+157 GETAQEISAKA
-168 PNFSFSAY
+168 PNFSFAAY
-176 PYTGSD
+176 PYTGGD
-182 IDNAHYEPVWS
+182 MNNAHYAPVWS
-193 PSISAATNDK
+193 PSISAATSDK
-203 QYKETAKLR
+203 QYKEHPKLR

-237 KCKRTLETKELAK
+237 ICKRTLETKELAK
-250 TDNHVFDD
+250 TDNHVFDN
-258 NEEFCTVCHKVKNPN
+258 NEEFCLVCHKVKNPN
-273 YTTTTTTTSA
+273 YTTTTTTTTTTTSA
-283 PATNTTEITTTEAP
+283 PTT
-297 QPTTSTTAAPAPAPQ
+297 QPTT
-312 PPVTSSTAPT
+312 
-322 AKPTTTKASK
+322 KPTTTKASK
-332 PTNNAKKVSGDWVD
+332 PTKNAKKVSGNWVD

-382 TDKNF
+382 TDKKF
-387 KKNKKTVTVS
+387 KKNKKTVTIS

-438 SKAKTVKTK
+438 SKVKTIKTK

>member
-45 SGNGAVSAS
+45 TGKGTVSAS
-54 SYEYGSIGDKITKV
+54 SYDYGNIGNKIKKV
-68 IINIGIDEIES
+68 IVNVGIDEIQD
-79 YAFSKAEKLQSVII
+79 YAFSKADKLQSVII
-93 YDPMCQISA
+93 YDQTCQISA
-102 DGILPIGKDDVTF
+102 QDILPIGKKDVTF

-127 SNHNFTFKYI
+127 LNHKYPFKYI
-137 YTITFLKKDN
+137 YTITFLKRDN

-157 GESAQEVSAKA
+157 GETAQEISAKA
-168 PNFSFSAY
+168 PNFSFNAY
-176 PYTGSD
+176 PDSNTENG
-182 IDNAHYEPVWS
+182 HFEPTWK
-193 PSISAATNDK
+193 PIISAATSDK
-203 QYKETAKLR
+203 QYKEHPKLR
-212 MCTEIQIITKEP
+212 MCTETQKITKEP
-224 TCAETGVLSTVCD
+224 TCAETGVLSTVCSI
-237 KCKRTLETKELAK
+237 CGRTLETKELAK
-250 TDNHVFDD
+250 TNNHVFDN
-258 NEEFCTVCHKVKNPN
+258 NEEFCLVCHKVKNPN
-273 YTTTTTTTSA
+273 YTTTTTTTATTTTSA
-283 PATNTTEITTTEAP
+283 PTT
-297 QPTTSTTAAPAPAPQ
+297 QPTTK
-312 PPVTSSTAPT
+312 PT
-322 AKPTTTKASK
+322 ATKASK
-332 PTNNAKKVSGDWVD
+332 PTKNAKKVSGNWVD
-346 SKYKK
+346 SKYRK

-382 TDKNF
+382 TDKKF
-387 KKNKKTVTVS
+387 KKNKKTVTIS

-438 SKAKTVKTK
+438 SKVKTIKTK

>member
-45 SGNGAVSAS
+45 TGKGTVSAS
-54 SYEYGSIGDKITKV
+54 SYDYGNIGDKITKV
-68 IINIGIDEIES
+68 IVNVGIDEIQS
-79 YAFSKAEKLQSVII
+79 YAFSKADKLQSIII
-93 YDPMCQISA
+93 YDQTCQISA
-102 DGILPIGKDDVTF
+102 QGILPIGKYDVTF

-127 SNHNFTFKYI
+127 LNHKYPFKYI
-137 YTITFLKKDN
+137 YTITFLKRDN

-157 GESAQEVSAKA
+157 GETAQEISAKA
-168 PNFSFSAY
+168 PNFSFAAY
-176 PYTGSD
+176 PYTGGD
-182 IDNAHYEPVWS
+182 MNNAHYAPVWK
-193 PSISAATNDK
+193 PSISAATSDK
-203 QYKETAKLR
+203 QYKEHPKLR
-212 MCTEIQIITKEP
+212 MCTGIQKITKEP
-224 TCAETGVLSTVCD
+224 TCAETGVLSTVCSI
-237 KCKRTLETKELAK
+237 CGRTLETKELAK
-250 TDNHVFDD
+250 TDNHVFDN
-258 NEEFCTVCHKVKNPN
+258 NEEFCLVCHKAKNPN

-283 PATNTTEITTTEAP
+283 PTT
-297 QPTTSTTAAPAPAPQ
+297 QPTT
-312 PPVTSSTAPT
+312 
-322 AKPTTTKASK
+322 KPTTTKASK
-332 PTNNAKKVSGDWVD
+332 PTKNAKKVSGNWVD

-382 TDKNF
+382 TDKKF
-387 KKNKKTVTVS
+387 KKNKKTVAIS

-438 SKAKTVKTK
+438 SKVKTVKTK

>member
-45 SGNGAVSAS
+45 TGKGTVSAS
-54 SYEYGSIGDKITKV
+54 SYDYGNIGDKITKV
-68 IINIGIDEIES
+68 IVNVGIDEIQS
-79 YAFSKAEKLQSVII
+79 YAFSKADKLQSVII
-93 YDPMCQISA
+93 YDQTCQISA
-102 DGILPIGKDDVTF
+102 QDILPIGKDDVTF

-127 SNHNFTFKYI
+127 LNHKYPFKYI
-137 YTITFLKKDN
+137 YTITFLKRDN

-157 GESAQEVSAKA
+157 GETAQEISAKA
-168 PNFSFSAY
+168 PNFSFNAY
-176 PYTGSD
+176 PDSNTENG
-182 IDNAHYEPVWS
+182 HFEPTWR
-193 PSISAATNDK
+193 PSISAATSDK
-203 QYKETAKLR
+203 QYKEHPKLR
-212 MCTEIQIITKEP
+212 MCTGIQKITKEP

-237 KCKRTLETKELAK
+237 ICKRTLETKELAK
-250 TDNHVFDD
+250 TNNHVFDN
-258 NEEFCTVCHKVKNPN
+258 NEEFCLVCHKVKNPN
-273 YTTTTTTTSA
+273 YTTTTATTTTTTTSA
-283 PATNTTEITTTEAP
+283 PTT
-297 QPTTSTTAAPAPAPQ
+297 QPTTK
-312 PPVTSSTAPT
+312 PT
-322 AKPTTTKASK
+322 ATKASK
-332 PTNNAKKVSGDWVD
+332 PTKNAKKVSGNWVD

-363 ITVRWKKVSTIKGY
+363 ITVKWKKVSTIKGY

-382 TDKNF
+382 TDKKF
-387 KKNKKTVTVS
+387 KKNKKTVTIS

-438 SKAKTVKTK
+438 SKVKTVKTK

>member
-45 SGNGAVSAS
+45 SGKGTVSAS
-54 SYEYGSIGDKITKV
+54 SYDYGNIGDKIKKV
-68 IINIGIDEIES
+68 IVNVGIDEIQD
-79 YAFSKAEKLQSVII
+79 YAFSKADKLQSVII
-93 YDPMCQISA
+93 YDQTCQISA
-102 DGILPIGKDDVTF
+102 QGILPIGKDDVTF

-127 SNHNFTFKYI
+127 LNHKYPFKYI
-137 YTITFLKKDN
+137 YTITFLKRDN

-157 GESAQEVSAKA
+157 GETAQEISAKA
-168 PNFSFSAY
+168 PNFSFAAY
-176 PYTGSD
+176 PYTGGD
-182 IDNAHYEPVWS
+182 MNNAHYAPVWS
-193 PSISAATNDK
+193 PSISAATSDK
-203 QYKETAKLR
+203 QYKEHPKLR
-212 MCTEIQIITKEP
+212 MCTEIQKITKEP
-224 TCAETGVLSTVCD
+224 TCAETGVLSTVCSI
-237 KCKRTLETKELAK
+237 CGRTLETKELAK
-250 TDNHVFDD
+250 TDNHVFDN
-258 NEEFCTVCHKVKNPN
+258 NEEFCLVCHKVKNPN
-273 YTTTTTTTSA
+273 YTTTTTTSA
-283 PATNTTEITTTEAP
+283 PTTH
-297 QPTTSTTAAPAPAPQ
+297 
-312 PPVTSSTAPT
+312 PT
-322 AKPTTTKASK
+322 AKPTTKKASK
-332 PTNNAKKVSGDWVD
+332 PTKNAKKVSGNWVD

-363 ITVRWKKVSTIKGY
+363 ITVRWKKVKTIKGY

-382 TDKNF
+382 TDKKF
-387 KKNKKTVTVS
+387 KKNKKTVTIS

-438 SKAKTVKTK
+438 SKVKTVKTK

>member
-45 SGNGAVSAS
+45 TGKGTVSAS
-54 SYEYGSIGDKITKV
+54 SYDYGNIGDKITKV
-68 IINIGIDEIES
+68 IVNVGIDEIQS
-79 YAFSKAEKLQSVII
+79 YAFSKAVKLQSVII
-93 YDPMCQISA
+93 YDQTCQISA
-102 DGILPIGKDDVTF
+102 QGILPIGKDDVTF

-127 SNHNFTFKYI
+127 LNHKYPFKYI
-137 YTITFLKKDN
+137 YTITFLKRDN

-157 GESAQEVSAKA
+157 GETAQEISAKA
-168 PNFSFSAY
+168 PNFSFNAY
-176 PYTGSD
+176 PDSNTENG
-182 IDNAHYEPVWS
+182 HFEPTWK
-193 PSISAATNDK
+193 PSISAATSDK
-203 QYKETAKLR
+203 QYKEHPKLR

-237 KCKRTLETKELAK
+237 ICKRTLETKELAK
-250 TDNHVFDD
+250 TNNHVFDN

-273 YTTTTTTTSA
+273 YTTTTTTTTVPTTTTTA
-283 PATNTTEITTTEAP
+283 PTTQAVLPPATSST
-297 QPTTSTTAAPAPAPQ
+297 QPTTK
-312 PPVTSSTAPT
+312 PT
-322 AKPTTTKASK
+322 ATKASK
-332 PTNNAKKVSGDWVD
+332 PTKNAKKVSGNWVD

-363 ITVRWKKVSTIKGY
+363 ITVKWKKVSTIKGY

-382 TDKNF
+382 TDKKF
-387 KKNKKTVTVS
+387 KKNKKTVTIS

-409 KAKKKYYV
+409 KSKKKYYV

-438 SKAKTVKTK
+438 SKVKTVKTK

>member
-45 SGNGAVSAS
+45 TGKGTVSAS
-54 SYEYGSIGDKITKV
+54 SYDYGNIGDKIRKV
-68 IINIGIDEIES
+68 IVNVGIDEIQS
-79 YAFSKAEKLQSVII
+79 YAFSKAVKLQSIII
-93 YDPMCQISA
+93 YDQTCQISA
-102 DGILPIGKDDVTF
+102 QGILPIGKDDVTF

-127 SNHNFTFKYI
+127 LNHKYPFKYI
-137 YTITFLKKDN
+137 YTITFLKRNN

-157 GESAQEVSAKA
+157 GETAQEISAKA
-168 PNFSFSAY
+168 PNFSFNAY
-176 PYTGSD
+176 PDSNTENG
-182 IDNAHYEPVWS
+182 HFEPTWK
-193 PSISAATNDK
+193 PSISAATSDK
-203 QYKETAKLR
+203 QYKEHPKLR

-237 KCKRTLETKELAK
+237 ICKRTLETKELAK
-250 TDNHVFDD
+250 TNNHVFDN
-258 NEEFCTVCHKVKNPN
+258 NEEFCLVCHKVKNPN
-273 YTTTTTTTSA
+273 YTTTTTTTTVPTTTTTA
-283 PATNTTEITTTEAP
+283 PTTQAVQPPATSST
-297 QPTTSTTAAPAPAPQ
+297 QPTT
-312 PPVTSSTAPT
+312 
-322 AKPTTTKASK
+322 KPTTTKAKKASK
-332 PTNNAKKVSGDWVD
+332 PTKNAKKVSGNWVD
-346 SKYKK
+346 KKYKK

-363 ITVRWKKVSTIKGY
+363 ITVRWKKVKTIKGY

-382 TDKNF
+382 TDKKF
-387 KKNKKTVTVS
+387 KKNKKTVTIS

-438 SKAKTVKTK
+438 SKVKTVKTK

>member
-45 SGNGAVSAS
+45 TGKGTVSAS
-54 SYEYGSIGDKITKV
+54 SYDYGNIGDKIRKV
-68 IINIGIDEIES
+68 IVNVGIDEIQD
-79 YAFSKAEKLQSVII
+79 YAFSKADKLQSVII
-93 YDPMCQISA
+93 YDQTCQISA
-102 DGILPIGKDDVTF
+102 QGILPIGKNDVTF

-127 SNHNFTFKYI
+127 LNHKYPFKYI
-137 YTITFLKKDN
+137 YTITFLKRDN

-157 GESAQEVSAKA
+157 GETTQEISAKA
-168 PNFSFSAY
+168 PNFSFNAY
-176 PYTGSD
+176 PYTGGD
-182 IDNAHYEPVWS
+182 MNNAHYAPVWS
-193 PSISAATNDK
+193 PSISAVTNDK
-203 QYKETAKLR
+203 QYKETAKIR
-212 MCTEIQIITKEP
+212 MCTETQKITKEP
-224 TCAETGVLSTVCD
+224 TCAETGVLSTVCSI
-237 KCKRTLETKELAK
+237 CGRTLETKELAK
-250 TDNHVFDD
+250 TDNHVFDN
-258 NEEFCTVCHKVKNPN
+258 NEEFCLVCHKAKNPN

-283 PATNTTEITTTEAP
+283 PTTQAAQPPATSST
-297 QPTTSTTAAPAPAPQ
+297 QPTTK
-312 PPVTSSTAPT
+312 PT
-322 AKPTTTKASK
+322 ATKASK
-332 PTNNAKKVSGDWVD
+332 PTKNAKKVSGNWVD

-363 ITVRWKKVSTIKGY
+363 ITVRWKKVKTIKGY

-382 TDKNF
+382 TDKKF
-387 KKNKKTVTVS
+387 KKNKKTVTIS

-438 SKAKTVKTK
+438 SKVKTIKTK

>member
-45 SGNGAVSAS
+45 TGKGTVSAS
-54 SYEYGSIGDKITKV
+54 SYDYGNIGYKITKV
-68 IINIGIDEIES
+68 IVNVGIDEIQS
-79 YAFSKAEKLQSVII
+79 YAFSKADKLQSVII
-93 YDPMCQISA
+93 YDQTCQISA
-102 DGILPIGKDDVTF
+102 QGILPIGKNDVTF

-127 SNHNFTFKYI
+127 LNHKYPFKYI
-137 YTITFLKKDN
+137 YTITFLKRNN

-157 GESAQEVSAKA
+157 GETAQEVNAKA
-168 PNFSFSAY
+168 PNFSFTAY
-176 PYTGSD
+176 PDSNTENG
-182 IDNAHYEPVWS
+182 HFEPTWK
-193 PSISAATNDK
+193 PSISAATSDK
-203 QYKETAKLR
+203 QYKEHPKLR

-237 KCKRTLETKELAK
+237 ICKRTLETKELAK
-250 TDNHVFDD
+250 TDNHVFEN

-273 YTTTTTTTSA
+273 YTTTTTTTTVPTTTTTA
-283 PATNTTEITTTEAP
+283 PTTQAVLPPATSST
-297 QPTTSTTAAPAPAPQ
+297 QPTTK
-312 PPVTSSTAPT
+312 PT
-322 AKPTTTKASK
+322 ATKASK
-332 PTNNAKKVSGDWVD
+332 PTKNAKKVSGNWVD

-363 ITVRWKKVSTIKGY
+363 ITVRWKKVKTIKGY

-382 TDKNF
+382 TDKKF
-387 KKNKKTVTVS
+387 KKNKKTVTIS

-427 QGKTIKVYSSW
+427 KGKTIKVYSSW
-438 SKAKTVKTK
+438 SKVKTVKTK